1 MNVFSLSKVLPFA
14 PWIVSIPTFVPIH
27 HSLST
32 SEAYYAIGE
41 EKKGTMYYSIIYF
54 ENKHYL
60 FISSDYL
67 LSTSYELY
75 TSQSDFSSLEN
86 NTSQ

>member
-1 MNVFSLSKVLPFA
+1 MYSPFQRSYHLHHGLFLY
-14 PWIVSIPTFVPIH
+14 PSFVPIH